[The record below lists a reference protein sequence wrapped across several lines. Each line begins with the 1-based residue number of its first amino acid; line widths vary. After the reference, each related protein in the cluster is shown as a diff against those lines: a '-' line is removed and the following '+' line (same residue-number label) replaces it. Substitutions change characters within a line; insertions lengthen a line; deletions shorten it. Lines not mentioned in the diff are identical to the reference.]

1 MALRRSRVRIP
12 LGPFLFLKHIEKVD
26 PYQGAAHGFESLWV
40 HFLIHIEKVGPYRAG
55 STFIG
60 AFLLF
65 WIEKVDPL
73 QGAAHGSNPPGST
86 SIFKTH

>member
-26 PYQGAAHGFESLWV
+26 PLQGAAHGFESLWV

-60 AFLLF
+60 AFFIIVQAPFLR
-65 WIEKVDPL
+65 
-73 QGAAHGSNPPGST
+73 
-86 SIFKTH
+86 